1 MRNIHRGKKKNNF
14 TLIENVYLREA
25 STYPIFDDFVFAI
38 VFLDF
43 EQMVAEIQHS
53 KAALLPKQR
62 NDHAASPVEPIAK
75 ALPGDKK
82 QEVERATRRQR
93 PNHLCVP
100 QGMMSRAV
108 SLVW

>member
-1 MRNIHRGKKKNNF
+1 M
-14 TLIENVYLREA
+14 
-25 STYPIFDDFVFAI
+25 
-38 VFLDF
+38 FLDF

-82 QEVERATRRQR
+82 QEMERATRCQW

>member
-1 MRNIHRGKKKNNF
+1 M
-14 TLIENVYLREA
+14 
-25 STYPIFDDFVFAI
+25 
-38 VFLDF
+38 FLDF

-82 QEVERATRRQR
+82 TTGDQMPVAKPPVC